1 MGQWE
6 HVRLAKR
13 QPAAQVKSSPYWG
26 LKTFALTLGFVIALL
41 SLGVYQVWQRYDL
54 YSLGMSLSG
63 ETLRYRALLEDKKKL
78 RLERATLKQPERIRQ
93 EAAARCG
100 MRVPAPTDV
109 VEIQ

>member
-1 MGQWE
+1 
-6 HVRLAKR
+6 LAKR

-63 ETLRYRALLEDKKKL
+63 ETLRYRALVEDRKKL
-78 RLERATLKQPERIRQ
+78 RLERATLKRAERIRQ
-93 EAAARCG
+93 EAASRLG
-100 MRVPAPTDV
+100 MHHPAPTDV